1 MVNVILKPKKR
12 LGRMRRGRKLGII
25 IPLKGEKVAN
35 KNKGKVKKF
44 KE

>member
-1 MVNVILKPKKR
+1 MVNVVLKPKKR
-12 LGRMRRGRKLGII
+12 LGRMRRGKKLGII

-35 KNKGKVKKF
+35 KDKSKARKL